1 MKKTCTFTIMHFTIA
16 FLVAYAMTGDIM
28 IGGAIALVEPLC
40 NSVGYYFHEKIWNKS
55 VIKKMSSA
63 TNEQTPILN

>member
-40 NSVGYYFHEKIWNKS
+40 NSIGYYFHEK
-55 VIKKMSSA
+55 M
-63 TNEQTPILN
+63 